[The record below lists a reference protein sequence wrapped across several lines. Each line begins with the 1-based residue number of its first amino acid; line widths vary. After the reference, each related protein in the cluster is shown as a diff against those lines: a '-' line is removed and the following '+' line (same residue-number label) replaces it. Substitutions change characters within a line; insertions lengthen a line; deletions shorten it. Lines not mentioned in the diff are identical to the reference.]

1 MPGSFSSN
9 VILAKAL
16 AMYGHCLKPQNY
28 KELLACHSVSEIAA
42 YLKTRTSYAT
52 ALREINEATI
62 HRGYLEMLLRRKL
75 FGDYASLS
83 RYDMTVG
90 SHLSDYLL
98 ERGEIDQIVQCLRLL
113 GAGRPEEF
121 FFSMPPFFSSH
132 TRLNLIGMS
141 KVKTYGQL
149 LEELAGTPYRAILA
163 RFTPKTDE
171 SGSLHIPITDIE
183 TALYRHLIETLQAV
197 IARTH
202 GKERQQ
208 LTDLC
213 GAMVDAQNVTR
224 ILRLKQF
231 FHASPDAIRAQLLP
245 SGRHPFP
252 GACRRR

>member
-113 GAGRPEEF
+113 APDGRKN
-121 FFSMPPFFSSH
+121 FSFRCRHFS
-132 TRLNLIGMS
+132 LP
-141 KVKTYGQL
+141 
-149 LEELAGTPYRAILA
+149 TP
-163 RFTPKTDE
+163 
-171 SGSLHIPITDIE
+171 GST
-183 TALYRHLIETLQAV
+183 
-197 IARTH
+197 
-202 GKERQQ
+202 
-208 LTDLC
+208 
-213 GAMVDAQNVTR
+213 
-224 ILRLKQF
+224 
-231 FHASPDAIRAQLLP
+231 
-245 SGRHPFP
+245 
-252 GACRRR
+252 